1 MVQTD
6 GGVGY
11 AVTVPAGVAERLP
24 ATGAR
29 VSLHT
34 ELVVKEDGWALFG
47 FDRAVE
53 RMVFQRLLGAS
64 GFGPKLALA
73 LLSALGPERT
83 VRSILARDLAAL
95 SSVSGVGRRRP
106 SGWCSSCRTSSAT
119 SRSRRPA
126 PRAAGTEEAVQALV
140 GLGYGP
146 GAADDAVRAALG
158 GRRTA
163 GNLATDPAGAC
174 SSSPPPGEGAD
185 RDERASRDRRMELH
199 PLRYHQPEAGARPTR
214 PSARDRCNHCR
225 AWHIVT
231 PGERP
236 VRWNARLDDGG
247 PMTQAAGH
255 HPRALPEETGAD
267 AALRPSRLDEFVGQ
281 AQVKSSLQIAID
293 AAKGR
298 RETLDHTLFFGPPGL
313 GKTTLA
319 MLMAREMGV
328 QLRTTSGPVLEKP
341 GDLVGL
347 LTSLGPG
354 DMLFIDE
361 IHRMKPALEEFLY
374 PAMEDFRVDVR
385 IADGPHAQTIPM
397 ALERFTLIGATT
409 RFGLL
414 TPPMRA
420 RFGLVERL
428 GLLSARRAAADRRP
442 LGVRSSRC
450 PIDEAGAAEIAR
462 RSRGTPRVAN
472 RLLRRVRDY
481 AQVKAD
487 GRINVAVAARGAGP
501 AQRGRVRPRR
511 HGRAHPHHD
520 HREVRRRAR
529 SGSARWPSRSA
540 RTPARC
546 RTCTSRILIQQGFLE
561 RTPRGR
567 CATALAYRRFG
578 LTPPPAAQATIFDG

>member
-1 MVQTD
+1 MTKLQ
-6 GGVGY
+6 
-11 AVTVPAGVAERLP
+11 VT
-24 ATGAR
+24 T
-29 VSLHT
+29 
-34 ELVVKEDGWALFG
+34 
-47 FDRAVE
+47 
-53 RMVFQRLLGAS
+53 
-64 GFGPKLALA
+64 
-73 LLSALGPERT
+73 PE
-83 VRSILARDLAAL
+83 
-95 SSVSGVGRRRP
+95 
-106 SGWCSSCRTSSAT
+106 
-119 SRSRRPA
+119 
-126 PRAAGTEEAVQALV
+126 
-140 GLGYGP
+140 
-146 GAADDAVRAALG
+146 
-158 GRRTA
+158 
-163 GNLATDPAGAC
+163 
-174 SSSPPPGEGAD
+174 
-185 RDERASRDRRMELH
+185 
-199 PLRYHQPEAGARPTR
+199 
-214 PSARDRCNHCR
+214 
-225 AWHIVT
+225 
-231 PGERP
+231 
-236 VRWNARLDDGG
+236 
-247 PMTQAAGH
+247 
-255 HPRALPEETGAD
+255 ALPEETSAD

-281 AQVKSSLQIAID
+281 AQVKASLQIAID

-385 IADGPHAQTIPM
+385 IADGPNAQTIPM

-428 GLLSARRAAADRRP
+428 GFYPADELQQIVTRSAAI
-442 LGVRSSRC
+442 LQV
-450 PIDEAGAAEIAR
+450 PIDEAGAVEIAR

-481 AQVKAD
+481 AQVKSD
-487 GRINVAVAARGAGP
+487 GRITAEVAGAALGRLNVDEFGLDDMDARILTTIIEKFSGGPVGLGTVAVAVGEDAGTLQDVYEP
-501 AQRGRVRPRR
+501 F
-511 HGRAHPHHD
+511 
-520 HREVRRRAR
+520 
-529 SGSARWPSRSA
+529 
-540 RTPARC
+540 
-546 RTCTSRILIQQGFLE
+546 LIQQGFLE

-578 LTPPPAAQATIFDG
+578 LTPPAGAQASIFDG